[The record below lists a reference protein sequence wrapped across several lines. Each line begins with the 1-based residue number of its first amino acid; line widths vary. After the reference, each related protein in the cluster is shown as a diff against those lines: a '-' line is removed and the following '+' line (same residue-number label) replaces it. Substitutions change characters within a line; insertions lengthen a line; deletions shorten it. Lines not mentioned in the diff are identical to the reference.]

1 MTTSPSSTKRPS
13 EHDWATAKALFLTG
27 RTASEISA
35 FFDIDPDEVAR
46 RIEAGRWHLM
56 RKLLPEPPAVR
67 QMDSDAYA
75 LDAISIYFAGKI
87 AKMDWRHNIVPGL
100 RSAWGEGCP
109 EQPDQ
114 QEIYPIRFKLGR
126 SLIDYVGPFFVGC
139 DHGCFHGHNSHG
151 AIYCDDRSNRS
162 EQWATYKLCL
172 QQLDRADVV
181 FAHIET
187 NDAHGTLFE
196 LGYAAGRIPIF
207 LNFVSEALARE
218 CWFAAQSAR
227 RVSVNPSAIH
237 ALSDFLPSMNNSRFS
252 R

>member
-1 MTTSPSSTKRPS
+1 MTTSSSSTKRPS

-35 FFDIDPDEVAR
+35 FFDLDSDEVAR
-46 RIEAGRWHLM
+46 RIEAGQWHRM
-56 RKLLPEPPAVR
+56 REMLPKPPAVSR
-67 QMDSDAYA
+67 MDCDASDA
-75 LDAISIYFAGKI
+75 LSIYFAGKI

-100 RSAWGEGCP
+100 RSAWGGTCL
-109 EQPDQ
+109 DQ
-114 QEIYPIRFKLGR
+114 ADPRDIEPIRFR
-126 SLIDYVGPFFVGC
+126 FDRNIIDYAGPYLAGC
-139 DHGCFHGHNSHG
+139 DHGCFHGQNSHG
-151 AIYCDDRSNRS
+151 AIDWQCRDDRHHQR
-162 EQWATYKLCL
+162 ATYNLCL
-172 QQLDRADVV
+172 NHLDRSDVV

-196 LGYAAGRIPIF
+196 LGHAAGRIPIF

-237 ALSDFLPSMNNSRFS
+237 ALSDFLPAMNNSKFS